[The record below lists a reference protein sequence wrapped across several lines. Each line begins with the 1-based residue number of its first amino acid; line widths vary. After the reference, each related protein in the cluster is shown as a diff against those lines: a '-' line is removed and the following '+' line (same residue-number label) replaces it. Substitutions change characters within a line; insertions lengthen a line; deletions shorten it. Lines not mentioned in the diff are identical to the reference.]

1 MIEGVFA
8 PIITPF
14 KENEEIDFDRMKH
27 NLDLWSKSGLTGV
40 VVLGSNGEFAYL
52 SAAEKLEI
60 VRFVKDQLDSSKKI
74 VVGTGCETTKD
85 TIELTQ
91 KVSETG
97 IDAVLVL
104 PPYYYKSLMK
114 EDVLAGHFEAVA
126 DESPVPVMLYNMPAN
141 TGINLPSSLASE
153 LSRHKNIVGIKD
165 SSGNIV
171 QIAETVKNSV
181 PEFSVFAGSAG
192 FMLPALA
199 VGARGATVAL
209 GNIMPDECSRL
220 FSLFREGKMEEAR
233 ELQYRLLEIN
243 FAITAGMGIPALK
256 AAMDMLGFQGG
267 FPRRPLRVLV
277 EEKRKILEGVLK
289 RCGAVRES

>member
-14 KENEEIDFDRMKH
+14 KENEEIDFNRMKH

-52 SAAEKLEI
+52 SAGEKLEI

-85 TIELTQ
+85 TIELTE

-104 PPYYYKSLMK
+104 PPHYYKGLMK

-141 TGINLPSSLASE
+141 TGINLPSSLTSE
-153 LSRHKNIVGIKD
+153 LSRHENIVGIKD

-192 FMLPALA
+192 LMLPALA

-233 ELQYRLLEIN
+233 ELQHRLLEIN
-243 FAITAGMGIPALK
+243 FMITAGMGIPALK

-267 FPRRPLRVLV
+267 FPRRPLRVLL
-277 EEKRKILEGVLK
+277 EEERKILEGVLK
-289 RCGAVRES
+289 RCGARRES